1 VSDDIRVLVVDD
13 QAIYRVGLRT
23 MLEEADGVE
32 FVGEA
37 ADGRAA
43 IEASDAVRPD
53 VVLMDIRMPGIGG
66 VEATRAIVT
75 AHPGTAVLMLTM
87 LEDDSSLFAALR
99 AGARGYLLKGAGPA
113 QIVRAIQSAHEGD
126 AVIGAGAADRLTAM
140 FHAERPARATSFPSL
155 TRREHDILELVATG
169 ANNAQI
175 ASRLFLS
182 EKTIRNNISAI
193 LTKLAV
199 PDRAG
204 AIVAARERGLGA
216 TPAG

>member
-1 VSDDIRVLVVDD
+1 MSDDIRVFVVDD

-37 ADGRAA
+37 ADGAAA
-43 IEASDAVRPD
+43 IEACDAVRPD

-75 AHPGTAVLMLTM
+75 SHPETAVLMLTM
-87 LEDDSSLFAALR
+87 LEDDTSLFAALR

-113 QIVRAIQSAHEGD
+113 QIVRAIQSSHEGD
-126 AVIGAGAADRLTAM
+126 TVIGAGAADRLTAV
-140 FHAERPARATSFPSL
+140 FHTDSSARATSFPTL
-155 TRREHDILELVATG
+155 TRREHDVLELVATG

-175 ASRLFLS
+175 AAHLYLS
-182 EKTIRNNISAI
+182 EKTIRNNISTI

-204 AIVAARERGLGA
+204 AIVAARERGLGGA
-216 TPAG
+216 PAR